1 MAIKTGQVNAARLFE
16 ALGKIGYS
24 PESALLDIVDNSV
37 ANGAS
42 KIEVQIVGK
51 RVSVGDKKRTKTVI
65 DKFIIKDDACGM
77 NENGLDNAIGLGSSS
92 DHYDDKTLSKFGL
105 GLKSASSSLGKKLT
119 VITTPDGESFY
130 KGVVDQEKL
139 VFNYEYE
146 FTHANREDIESLKDF
161 CGKNKSGTFVII
173 EKSRHESLPSIAE
186 ILSKLKNKAGIV
198 FYYYLEGLVPDR
210 NKISLII
217 DDEII
222 QGFDPLACNE
232 IDSKDGNLDDTSW
245 NGTSVK
251 WITKP
256 SVIQLSEENP
266 ECVATIEITQLP
278 HPPSVGKDEN
288 ISLSQAQCRDKYMI
302 GAGNYGIYVYRN
314 YRLISWADSL
324 DVIRLDQDLYSFRGR
339 LNIQSNSDDILNID
353 VTKSRIH
360 LSELAKSQLTPEL
373 GEAKRKSLSA
383 WRYRSRVI
391 DDLTRSTPHTDIND
405 ALNRVDTEIQK
416 DEKIDESLAE
426 PKEQKDISEKKLK
439 LQSSKP
445 VTPEQKEKVERD
457 NEKVQYVDSLDN
469 NQLWERGHD
478 PEKGLIVKVN
488 RSHRLVREVIDS
500 VSVNGTLVR
509 VLDTLFFGLA
519 RGEYRFLYKNDTK
532 LSIEAM
538 ERLLDDYRETVGNEL
553 SELVK
558 RIGAKNIANGDE

>member
-1 MAIKTGQVNAARLFE
+1 MTIKTGQVNAARLFA

-37 ANGAS
+37 AYGAD
-42 KIEVQIVGK
+42 KIEVSIVGK
-51 RVSVGDKKRTKTVI
+51 RIDIVGSTRKKTVI
-65 DKFIIKDDACGM
+65 DKFIIKDNACGM
-77 NENGLDNAIGLGSSS
+77 DEVGLDNAIGLGSSS
-92 DHYDDKTLSKFGL
+92 DSYDEQTLSKFGL

-119 VITTPDGESFY
+119 VLTTNNGNDYY
-130 KGVVDQEKL
+130 KGIVDQDKL
-139 VFNYEYE
+139 VFEYEYE
-146 FTHANREDIESLKDF
+146 FTSATQEEIEDLKAF
-161 CGKNKSGTFVII
+161 CGEGKSGTFII
-173 EKSRHESLPSIAE
+173 VEKPRLESLPSIAE
-186 ILSKLKNKAGIV
+186 ILNKLKAKAGIV
-198 FYYYLEGLVPDR
+198 FYYYLAGLVPGR
-210 NKISLII
+210 SAISLIV
-217 DDEII
+217 DEEEV
-222 QGFDPLACNE
+222 QGFDPLACE
-232 IDSKDGNLDDTSW
+232 DIDEQDGNLDDTSW

-256 SVIQLSEENP
+256 STIQLSEEHP
-266 ECVATIEITQLP
+266 DCTATIEITQLP
-278 HPPSVGKDEN
+278 HPPSVGKDDS
-288 ISLSQAQCRDKYMI
+288 IPLSQAQCRDKYQI

-360 LSELAKSQLTPEL
+360 LSELAKAQLTPEL
-373 GEAKRKSLSA
+373 GEAKRKSLNA

-391 DDLTRSTPHTDIND
+391 DDLTRTTPHTDIND
-405 ALNRVDTEIQK
+405 AINRVDSELQQ
-416 DEKIDESLAE
+416 DERIDESLSE
-426 PKEQKDISEKKLK
+426 PAEQKEIAAKKNI
-439 LQSSKP
+439 LQTSKP
-445 VTPEQKEKVERD
+445 VTPEQKEKVIRD

-469 NQLWERGHD
+469 NQLWERAHD

-500 VSVNGTLVR
+500 VSANGALIR

-519 RGEYRFLYKNDTK
+519 RGEYRFLYKNETK
-532 LSIEAM
+532 LSVDAM

-558 RIGAKNIANGDE
+558 RIGAKNITNGDD